1 MLSTMGKLH
10 VTERGQT
17 KTHNVDNDK
26 YEKQITGREKK
37 INANVQY
44 IYLVKENN
52 ICATS
57 N

>member
-1 MLSTMGKLH
+1 MMSTMGKLD

-26 YEKQITGREKK
+26 YEKQITRREKK
-37 INANVQY
+37 IKANVQY
-44 IYLVKENN
+44 IFMVKENN